1 MSGGGPAGLAPP
13 AAARRH
19 RARPVEPL
27 DPRLRPGS
35 TRQLL
40 ARLVRDHVRP
50 YVARLLL
57 AVLCMTLAAGATAAL
72 AYLMEPV
79 LDEIFI
85 EKDRTLLIAVPAAVI
100 ALTLVKGAATYGQ
113 AVLVA
118 FVGQRV
124 IADLQSRAF
133 AHILRFDL
141 AFFQDTASGKLVS
154 RLTNDVN
161 LMRNA
166 VANALTGMVKD
177 SLTLLFLIG
186 VMFEKDWKL
195 ALIAC
200 VVFPIAIYPIVR
212 IGRRM
217 RKVSTSALNELGL
230 FTARLNETFQGARHV
245 KAYNRERF
253 ESARADRLIESVFGL
268 VFKSLRTRAAAT
280 PIMETLGGIF
290 IALMILYGGW
300 QVVGGALTPGAFFAF
315 VTAMLL
321 AYRPLKALA
330 NLNATL
336 QEGLAASQRVF
347 NILDTAPRI
356 VEAPDARP
364 LRIEG
369 GAVSL
374 DGVCFSYRR
383 GVPALRDVTIEIP
396 AGKTVALVGPSGAGK
411 STVLNLIPRFFDV
424 DRGAVAI
431 DGTDVRAATLESV
444 RDAVALVSQEAVLFD
459 DTIRANIAYGRIGAS
474 DAEIAGAARAAG
486 AARFIAALP
495 DGYDTLIGERGV
507 KLSGGQRQRLS
518 ISRAMLKDAPILLL
532 DEATSALDTESERQV
547 QEALA
552 RLMRG
557 RTTLVVAHR
566 LSTVLDADRIHVL
579 QGGRVAESG
588 THRSLMAAGG
598 LYARLHAM
606 QFAAGEAAEGE

>member
-1 MSGGGPAGLAPP
+1 M
-13 AAARRH
+13 
-19 RARPVEPL
+19 
-27 DPRLRPGS
+27 
-35 TRQLL
+35 
-40 ARLVRDHVRP
+40 RDHVRP

-113 AVLVA
+113 AVLIA

-124 IADLQSRAF
+124 IADLQSRVF

-217 RKVSTSALNELGL
+217 RKISTAALSELGL

-253 ESARADRLIESVFGL
+253 ESARTDRLIESVFGL

-347 NILDTAPRI
+347 DILDTAPRI

-383 GVPALRDVTIEIP
+383 GAPALRDVTIEVP

-444 RDAVALVSQEAVLFD
+444 RDAVALVSQETVLFD
-459 DTIRANIAYGRIGAS
+459 DTVRANIAYGRIGAS

-518 ISRAMLKDAPILLL
+518 IARAMLKDAPVLLL

-552 RLMRG
+552 KLMRG

-588 THRSLMAAGG
+588 THRSLLAAGG

-606 QFAAGEAAEGE
+606 QFAAGAAAEGG

>member
-1 MSGGGPAGLAPP
+1 M
-13 AAARRH
+13 
-19 RARPVEPL
+19 EPL
-27 DPRLRPGS
+27 DPRPRPSS

-113 AVLVA
+113 AVLIA

-124 IADLQSRAF
+124 IADLQSRIF

-217 RKVSTSALNELGL
+217 RKISTAALSELGL

-253 ESARADRLIESVFGL
+253 ESARTDRLIESVFGL

-347 NILDTAPRI
+347 DILDTAPRI

-383 GVPALRDVTIEIP
+383 GAPALRDVTIEVP

-444 RDAVALVSQEAVLFD
+444 RDAVALVSQETVLFD
-459 DTIRANIAYGRIGAS
+459 DTIRANIAYGQIGAS
-474 DAEIAGAARAAG
+474 DAEIATAARAAG

-518 ISRAMLKDAPILLL
+518 IARAMLKDAPVLLL

-552 RLMRG
+552 KLMRG

-588 THRSLMAAGG
+588 THRSLLAAGG

-606 QFAAGEAAEGE
+606 QFAAGAAAEGE

>member
-1 MSGGGPAGLAPP
+1 M
-13 AAARRH
+13 
-19 RARPVEPL
+19 EPL

-347 NILDTAPRI
+347 DILDTAPRI

-364 LRIEG
+364 LRVEG

-374 DGVCFSYRR
+374 GGVCFSYRR

-444 RDAVALVSQEAVLFD
+444 RDAVALVSQETVLFD